1 MPYADSMQ
9 ASIENRGSGDIKI
22 SSEIRIDECDWDQ
35 ESSLYF
41 NGKWRIDHEMDVGG
55 GLVFDLPYIFVN
67 GRGRFVGCAAIL
79 LNPAEGPHPSGSW
92 WGEGD
97 EKIYVD
103 NDSFPSFF
111 GTGSEDY
118 FNYSWSSP
126 DLFSHAYF
134 GQPRNDGPG
143 NGGFVSN
150 NRWHILDDIPFQDR
164 FSFYMELFTHTRV
177 TGLSY
182 ARTTWFY
189 AAPGARDDSMPIFR
203 EDIRPQKRP
212 EWKPAAVGGTKDAI
226 FTQMEDMAGDHG
238 SLVLDRPEW
247 AAGKIIGWEPEGE
260 GDKLKLGPFDIPAA
274 GEYDLVLVMIL
285 SPKSGRFSVELDG
298 EPLLDNDGKEWIV
311 DLFTPFQTMA
321 RRKSPGQPLK
331 LEKGEHSLTLV
342 SRGKGRDSGGSSIQG
357 DFIWVRER
365 K

>member
-1 MPYADSMQ
+1 MNTPVDMQ
-9 ASIENRGSGDIKI
+9 D
-22 SSEIRIDECDWDQ
+22 
-35 ESSLYF
+35 SSLYF

-55 GLVFDLPYIFVN
+55 GLVFDLPYILVN

-103 NDSFPSFF
+103 NDKFPSFF

-126 DLFSHAYF
+126 DLFNHAYF

-150 NRWHILDDIPFQDR
+150 NRWHILDDIPFR
-164 FSFYMELFTHTRV
+164 SRLSFYMELFTHTRV
-177 TGLSY
+177 AGLAY
-182 ARTTWFY
+182 ARTVWFY
-189 AAPGARDDSMPIFR
+189 ETPGSQDDNMPIFQ

-212 EWKPAAVGGTKDAI
+212 EWTPAAVGGTKDAI
-226 FTQMEDMAGDHG
+226 FTQMEDMAGNNK
-238 SLVLDRPEW
+238 SLVQNRPEW
-247 AAGKIIGWEPEGE
+247 ANGKILEWKPGSADDSLELEPVNVPKDGV
-260 GDKLKLGPFDIPAA
+260 
-274 GEYDLVLVMIL
+274 YDLYLVMIL
-285 SPKSGRFSVELDG
+285 SPESGRFAVKLDG
-298 EPLLDNDGKEWIV
+298 ETLKSADGEEWIV
-311 DLFTPFQTMA
+311 DLYTPFQTMA
-321 RRKSPGQPLK
+321 RRNGPGHTLN
-331 LEKGEHSLTLV
+331 LGEGNHRLTLI
-342 SRGKGRDSGGSSIQG
+342 SRGSNPESKGTVIQG
-357 DFIWVRER
+357 DFIWIRER